1 MKVLEIINEDN
12 TNEAPVSGL
21 RQLGRKAAAY
31 GMQKVGAKGSAK
43 AKGRQVD
50 VDAEANRIK
59 DDLTTTIKGA
69 GEKIKDLDTGYL
81 KNFLGQVGFE
91 DKDIDTAIQK
101 YAPQG
106 ELSNKAV
113 DQIILGL
120 TRNASKQTAG
130 VKRSKFATRKGGA
143 TTGAKDSKAKGERKI
158 PTGTSIK
165 ADDGDTYE
173 WKGAQWINTSNNRPA
188 RGRVGQELTAKF
200 QD

>member
-1 MKVLEIINEDN
+1 
-12 TNEAPVSGL
+12 
-21 RQLGRKAAAY
+21 
-31 GMQKVGAKGSAK
+31 MQKVGAKGSAK

-91 DKDIDTAIQK
+91 DKDIDTAIRK

-106 ELSNKAV
+106 TLSKKAI

-130 VKRSKFATRKGGA
+130 VQRSKFATRKGGA
-143 TTGAKDSKAKGERKI
+143 TTGAKDSKAKSGAKI
-158 PTGTSIK
+158 PKGASMK
-165 ADDGDTYE
+165 ASDGDTYE
-173 WKGAQWINTSNNRPA
+173 WKGAQWINTSSNRPA
-188 RGRVGQELTAKF
+188 RRAVSQELTAKF
-200 QD
+200 EN